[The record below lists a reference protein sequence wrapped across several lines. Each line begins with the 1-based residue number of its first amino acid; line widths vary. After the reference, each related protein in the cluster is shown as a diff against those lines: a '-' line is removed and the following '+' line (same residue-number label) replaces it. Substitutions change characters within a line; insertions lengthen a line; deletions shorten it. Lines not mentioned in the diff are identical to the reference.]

1 MAEELVYD
9 ACLEVR
15 PDGAC
20 LAQLCDMPA
29 CFACGADEAEALR
42 ILEARIPAY
51 FAWLA
56 RHDEYTPVM
65 RGPFRVTVAEALR
78 VADPTTGAFFQSDAQ
93 PVSSEDR
100 DWYLALLDWSYGDL
114 QDALGAIP
122 LVAWDVRLPAGR
134 SPLTLAMEVTNGQH
148 WLLSRVLPGP
158 ELELELELTV
168 GVPPARIIQ
177 DVRDWALSQV
187 RACTA
192 DACRRVADR
201 DGGRWSLRKVLRRS
215 ILLVRE
221 ATPAAG

>member
-29 CFACGADEAEALR
+29 CIARGADEAEALR
-42 ILEARIPAY
+42 ILELHIPAY
-51 FAWLA
+51 FAWLSH
-56 RHDEYTPVM
+56 HDEYTPVM
-65 RGPFRVTVAEALR
+65 RGPFRVDVAEALR

-100 DWYLALLDWSYGDL
+100 DWYLALLDWSYSDL
-114 QDALGAIP
+114 QDALGAIHP
-122 LVAWDVRLPAGR
+122 AAWDVRLPAGR

-148 WLLSRVLPGP
+148 WLLSRVRPG
-158 ELELELELTV
+158 LELELTV
-168 GVPPARIIQ
+168 GVPPARTIQ
-177 DVRDWALSQV
+177 EACDWALSQV

-192 DACRRVADR
+192 DECRRVADR